1 MKCGNRQR
9 KDLFLNIQKSH
20 KNYREFADLGNRQN
34 FNTRTGG
41 WGKCYLFCT
50 TSPPKKSS
58 LQKSWAF
65 EFLNLTLKNREAV
78 GNPLNPWAEL
88 RSARQNPAKK
98 SVGLIAEYLL
108 NEARTH
114 FSKNV

>member
-1 MKCGNRQR
+1 
-9 KDLFLNIQKSH
+9 L
-20 KNYREFADLGNRQN
+20 
-34 FNTRTGG
+34 
-41 WGKCYLFCT
+41 
-50 TSPPKKSS
+50 
-58 LQKSWAF
+58 AF

-88 RSARQNPAKK
+88 RSARQNFAQK
-98 SVGLIAEYLL
+98 SFSLIAEYLL